1 MQQSSNSCAEAILLL
16 SGNVPGNIIFENIA
30 TSCPIT
36 ILNGQPGGSNFT
48 GNVVKQITCVS
59 GACS

>member
-1 MQQSSNSCAEAILLL
+1 MLL